1 VFICGTSCPIP
12 FLLNLYWFNFMQK
25 KARRMFKIDAE
36 RKAKLKAEKE
46 KKEK

>member
-1 VFICGTSCPIP
+1 
-12 FLLNLYWFNFMQK
+12 MQK